1 MVLEQEIGGKMKD
14 TIKAALITGV
24 LGVVASTVTGIF
36 TYKAGAET
44 VERRI
49 DNQISQVVEVDN
61 GDVDAAVEYL
71 VSRVED
77 LEDENESLEGENET
91 YREKI
96 ELRQIEYEET
106 SETNELSASENLMT
120 VCPPY
125 EVKTPVLFNDKDS
138 FKMGGETYNNGFTYG
153 APGPAEEYFILFNL
167 DGKYSSINFDFGHV
181 DGSGVND
188 CTLMVYLDGEYVATL
203 EKKSDELVTNET
215 IELKGAKQMKMC
227 FDTGGAGNFADYG
240 LANIKVTK

>member
-1 MVLEQEIGGKMKD
+1 MKD